1 MILLNDTIID
11 AIKSVQ
17 WHQCQC
23 HQFWISF
30 NSVTDVSDWVQNC
43 SCPWKWKAS
52 VFITGETSIL
62 TASCSFSAFV
72 LKYFQFVPTVCFKIF
87 SLSHSFW
94 HLQIDFSYNGLASFL
109 YFEKLKYTF
118 YIVMEERKT
127 NWL

>member
-1 MILLNDTIID
+1 MTNSDMIGLFGSPSTPCQTFESPELQLPLKMKGFRFYYGRNID
-11 AIKSVQ
+11 LDGKL
-17 WHQCQC
+17 
-23 HQFWISF
+23 F
-30 NSVTDVSDWVQNC
+30 
-43 SCPWKWKAS
+43 
-52 VFITGETSIL
+52 
-62 TASCSFSAFV
+62 FSAFV

-94 HLQIDFSYNGLASFL
+94 HLQIDFSYNGVASFL